1 VSFFKTL
8 RVEDE
13 AKKIGTYAIR
23 SPAISKNPE
32 LMRVEY
38 GERAIKVNFQPVQN
52 GVNGAPFQMTHYR
65 RSPSRHDHHSVES
78 LGIL

>member
-38 GERAIKVNFQPVQN
+38 AGWVKNVNFSRV
-52 GVNGAPFQMTHYR
+52 
-65 RSPSRHDHHSVES
+65 PSRVTHPNCVTTFVKHFGHFIQHFYLTLES
-78 LGIL
+78 AN